1 MSDEFKQIVI
11 MIHEDVKDLKADNK
25 DIRST
30 LASVDK
36 TLAVN
41 TASLEEHHRR
51 TTISEARLDFV
62 EKNVMFGM
70 NVIKFIV
77 VMSGLAFGAIKSA
90 NMFPASYWSKILD
103 LFLK

>member
-25 DIRST
+25 DIRAT

-36 TLAVN
+36 TLAIN

-70 NVIKFIV
+70 NVIKFVIV
-77 VMSGLAFGAIKSA
+77 MTGLVFGFVKSA
-90 NMFPASYWSKILD
+90 NMFPASYVAKILD
-103 LFLK
+103 LLFK